1 MENTNKQYALRW
13 TERMTENDG
22 WGDESGVS
30 FVDRTTIIEA
40 TSANDANDKWDAE
53 YANDGTN
60 GLHSLHRIIEHPFAQ
75 GYVKVEIPN
84 DDTYAV
90 SVDALLR
97 EHAMAE
103 VYKHM
108 NSNEDM
114 VADYIEKE
122 SIPLFEHDTDAL
134 IAWAKAH
141 TDWDG
146 LVEDNAVKR
155 FKTAPKPPVDRATHW
170 KNGTHTFLANI
181 E

>member
-1 MENTNKQYALRW
+1 MSELRKYALRW

-22 WGDESGVS
+22 WGDECGVTLT
-30 FVDRTTIIEA
+30 DRSIIIEA
-40 TSANDANDKWDAE
+40 TNANEANDKWDAE

-97 EHAMAE
+97 QHAMAE
-103 VYKHM
+103 VYKYM

-134 IAWAKAH
+134 IAWSKAN
-141 TDWDG
+141 TDWDE

-155 FKTAPKPPVDRATHW
+155 FKTPPKPPVDRATHW

>member
-22 WGDESGVS
+22 WGDECGVTLT
-30 FVDRTTIIEA
+30 DRSIIIEA
-40 TSANDANDKWDAE
+40 TNANEANDKWDAE

-97 EHAMAE
+97 QHAVAE
-103 VYKHM
+103 VYKYM
-108 NSNEDM
+108 NANEDM

-141 TDWDG
+141 TDWDE
-146 LVEDNAVKR
+146 LVDDNAVKR
-155 FKTAPKPPVDRATHW
+155 FKTPPKPPVDRASYW